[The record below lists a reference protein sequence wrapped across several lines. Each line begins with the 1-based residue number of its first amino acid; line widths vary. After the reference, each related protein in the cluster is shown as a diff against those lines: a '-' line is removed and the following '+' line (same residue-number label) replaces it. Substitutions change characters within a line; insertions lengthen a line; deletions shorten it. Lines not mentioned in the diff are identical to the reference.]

1 MTAHRPVTLRHLLTM
16 TCGWGAVLE
25 RSPLQAAMREQ
36 GVAPGPLTPAMSQDE
51 FAARVAALPLAF
63 QPGEG

>member
-1 MTAHRPVTLRHLLTM
+1 M